1 MDFQAGEDVG
11 LGLFGRQGT
20 SVFSVGVRFAQ
31 FTSNMQSNLKA
42 RPDFAQ
48 VELHVPTPGHPN
60 NHGTLDGH
68 HYHQYIATAVSDRS
82 FSGIGPSLS
91 WNASAPV
98 LGSTE
103 SGQLSLDWGANAALL
118 FGRQKARVQHQTTAQ
133 YFASAFAYDKYPAP
147 AGAGYHH
154 PLVTRQRAHT
164 LVVPNA
170 EGLRAFP
177 ITLRTLGSLSVIEV
191 ISFLAQWIP
200 ASTRRRNPQL
210 DSTGRL
216 PQSASVSGVREK
228 SNKRCLLCA
237 IAHSIPQL
245 SGDSNT
251 PSSF

>member
-1 MDFQAGEDVG
+1 MDFQAGKDVG

-60 NHGTLDGH
+60 NHGTLYGH

-82 FSGIGPSLS
+82 LSGIGPSLS

-103 SGQLSLDWGANAALL
+103 SGQLSLDWGANAAIL

-170 EGLRAFP
+170 GGFASISYHVEDFRIAVGYRGDFFFGAMDTGFDAAKKSTIGFYGPFATVSIGL
-177 ITLRTLGSLSVIEV
+177 G
-191 ISFLAQWIP
+191 
-200 ASTRRRNPQL
+200 
-210 DSTGRL
+210 G
-216 PQSASVSGVREK
+216 
-228 SNKRCLLCA
+228 
-237 IAHSIPQL
+237 
-245 SGDSNT
+245 
-251 PSSF
+251 